1 MISISDLRF
10 RYPEGELRT
19 PFGRR
24 DPASPAGSRTS
35 RSQARRREQTAAAAG
50 FELNVPSLEIETGET
65 VAVIGPSGS
74 GKTTLL
80 HLMAGIRLPQ
90 EGKVLT
96 DDVEVTD
103 LDDGARRDFRIRS
116 IGMVFQ
122 EFELLEYLTVLDN
135 ILLPYRINGS
145 LQLNRSVRER
155 AATIAEQVGIADKLH
170 RLSTRLSHGEKQR
183 VAVCRA
189 LIAEPVLLLADEPT
203 GNLDPTNTQKV
214 LDILLD
220 AAAAT
225 GATLVTVTH
234 DHELLPRFD
243 RSIDVMDLIALA
255 GNPGAEVP
263 GGGAIS
269 SGPQITQIDADRG
282 KENE

>member
-1 MISISDLRF
+1 MISVSELRF
-10 RYPEGELRT
+10 RYPEGE
-19 PFGRR
+19 
-24 DPASPAGSRTS
+24 
-35 RSQARRREQTAAAAG
+35 
-50 FELNVPSLEIETGET
+50 FELNIPSLEVENGET

-90 EGKVLT
+90 EGKVTT
-96 DDVEVTD
+96 DEVEVTA
-103 LDDGARRDFRIRS
+103 LDDGARRDFRIRR

-145 LQLNRSVRER
+145 LKLDRSVRER
-155 AATIAEQVGIADKLH
+155 AASIAEQVGIADKLN

-189 LIAEPVLLLADEPT
+189 LVAEPVLLLADEPT

-220 AAAAT
+220 AAEAT

-234 DHELLPRFD
+234 DHDLLPRFD
-243 RSIDVMDLIALA
+243 RSIDVMELLEIHHK
-255 GNPGAEVP
+255 
-263 GGGAIS
+263 
-269 SGPQITQIDADRG
+269 PQITQIDADRRSESPQITQIDPDG
-282 KENE
+282 DVKK

>member
-1 MISISDLRF
+1 MISISNLRF
-10 RYPEGELRT
+10 RYPEGE
-19 PFGRR
+19 
-24 DPASPAGSRTS
+24 
-35 RSQARRREQTAAAAG
+35 
-50 FELNVPSLEIETGET
+50 FELAVPDLEVTKGET

-80 HLMAGIRLPQ
+80 HLMAGIRQPQ
-90 EGKVLT
+90 EGNVVT
-96 DDVEVTD
+96 DDVEVTS
-103 LDDGARRDFRIRS
+103 LDDGARRDFRIRR
-116 IGMVFQ
+116 IGMVFH

-145 LQLNRSVRER
+145 LKLDRSVRER
-155 AATIAEQVGIADKLH
+155 AASIAEQVGIEDKLD

-203 GNLDPTNTQKV
+203 GNLDPTNTLKV

-234 DHELLPRFD
+234 DHDLLSSFD
-243 RSIDVMDLIALA
+243 RSIDVMDLIDIK
-255 GNPGAEVP
+255 GDPGTTLPDSED
-263 GGGAIS
+263 IS
-269 SGPQITQIDADRG
+269 SGPQITQINADRG

>member
-10 RYPEGELRT
+10 RYPEGE
-19 PFGRR
+19 
-24 DPASPAGSRTS
+24 
-35 RSQARRREQTAAAAG
+35 
-50 FELNVPSLEIETGET
+50 FELNVPNLEVAKGES

-80 HLMAGIRLPQ
+80 HLMTGIRLPQ
-90 EGKVLT
+90 QGKVVT
-96 DDVEVTD
+96 DEVEVTH
-103 LDDGARRDFRIRS
+103 LDDGARRDFRIRR

-122 EFELLEYLTVLDN
+122 EFELLEYLSVLDN

-145 LQLNRSVRER
+145 LKLDRTVRER
-155 AATIAEQVGIADKLH
+155 AASIAERVGIADKLD

-189 LIAEPVLLLADEPT
+189 LVAEPVLLLADEPT

-220 AAAAT
+220 AAEMT

-234 DHELLPRFD
+234 DHDLLPRFD
-243 RSIDVMDLIALA
+243 RSIDVMDLLTE
-255 GNPGAEVP
+255 PEK
-263 GGGAIS
+263 
-269 SGPQITQIDADRG
+269 PQITQIDAD
-282 KENE
+282 KEGEE